1 MFYMEEY
8 KKTKVFEVKIKNAV
22 KAPMFV
28 YGKTTNEEWK
38 TIRKYS
44 PPWSVLR
51 VPGQLQVNIQTLYI
65 NKVDDMEAVM
75 AGWKETWDM
84 IEEFLGLSP
93 NFQPGE
99 ERLKMACSTCSRGN
113 DRVT

>member
-51 VPGQLQVNIQTLYI
+51 VPGLLQVRIDQLTFNL
-65 NKVDDMEAVM
+65 
-75 AGWKETWDM
+75 
-84 IEEFLGLSP
+84 
-93 NFQPGE
+93 
-99 ERLKMACSTCSRGN
+99 
-113 DRVT
+113 